1 MLTELIL
8 KESLIDNIK
17 PSLQTSVPSFE
28 SHEMTGVLGA
38 ECPISLN

>member
-17 PSLQTSVPSFE
+17 PSLQSTNPSSE
-28 SHEMTGVLGA
+28 YHDMTEIVGA
-38 ECPISLN
+38 EGPISLN